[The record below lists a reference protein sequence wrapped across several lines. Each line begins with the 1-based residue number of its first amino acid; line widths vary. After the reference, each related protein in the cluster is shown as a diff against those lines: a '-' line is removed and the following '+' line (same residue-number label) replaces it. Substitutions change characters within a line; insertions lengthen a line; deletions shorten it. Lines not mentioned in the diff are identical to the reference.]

1 MGTFRGRNLIEKL
14 VTKIDEDGLWEKEHH
29 LKRNQYLKVHGSKD
43 LNLYYVLEGSVII
56 FLMDAGE
63 EQIIRFGYQGD
74 FVAALDSFISEGP
87 SELYIR
93 AIRATSVRSV
103 PKSALM
109 TVIGESDEYAKIYK
123 QILEAWVIQQMERE
137 RDLLTSSPAERYQ
150 RVLKR
155 SPHLF
160 QEVPHRYIASYLR
173 MTPETLSRIKKS

>member
-1 MGTFRGRNLIEKL
+1 MGTFRVMNLIEKL

-109 TVIGESDEYAKIYK
+109 TVIGKEC
-123 QILEAWVIQQMERE
+123 
-137 RDLLTSSPAERYQ
+137 
-150 RVLKR
+150 
-155 SPHLF
+155 
-160 QEVPHRYIASYLR
+160 
-173 MTPETLSRIKKS
+173 TPSTNQTPFFTIKKCNPFYTVNFLETASLLS